1 MKAKYVE
8 AGGLNTRY
16 LFAGTDNDKALLL
29 IHGGGIAADSWMCNI
44 DELAKTFAVYA
55 PDTVGHGFTDAV
67 DLGGDLPQPH
77 ALRHLIAFLDAVG
90 IDKFYA
96 GGSSYGAL
104 LAGLLYLEIPE
115 RVEKLV
121 LISSSSAFD
130 SDEDYR
136 KAMRGAFENA
146 ARTISDPE
154 FEDCRRRMA
163 AIVHD
168 PACIPEAVLM
178 MQLTQYARPDRA
190 DYYIKAN
197 RNRVNSEGPIGYRI
211 VDRLE
216 ELALPVLVV
225 AGREDPRAN
234 WRRTEAAVARMP
246 DAELH
251 IVDECG
257 HVPHIE
263 HPAMFNR
270 LATEFLSR

>member
-1 MKAKYVE
+1 MKAKYIEVD
-8 AGGLNTRY
+8 GLNTRY
-16 LFAGTDNDKALLL
+16 LFAGEGNDEALLL

-55 PDTVGHGFTDAV
+55 PDTVGHGFTDAI
-67 DLGGDLPQPH
+67 DLGKDLPQPH
-77 ALRHLIAFLDAVG
+77 ALRHLIAFADAIG
-90 IDKFYA
+90 LDKFYA

-104 LAGLLYLEIPE
+104 LAGLLYLEIPD

-121 LISSSSAFD
+121 MISSSSAFD

-154 FEDCRRRMA
+154 LEDCRRRMG

-178 MQLTQYARPDRA
+178 MQVTQYARPDRA

-197 RNRVNSEGPIGYRI
+197 KNRVNAQGPIGYRI
-211 VDRLE
+211 VDRLN
-216 ELALPVLVV
+216 ELELPVLVI
-225 AGREDPRAN
+225 AGKQDPRAN
-234 WRRTEAAVARMP
+234 WQRTEAAVAKMP
-246 DAELH
+246 NATLH
-251 IVDECG
+251 IVDKCG
-257 HVPHIE
+257 HLPHIE
-263 HPAMFNR
+263 HPEMFNR